1 MDLKDI
7 KNCEYCDSP
16 IDNNDEVFQVMT
28 YDKRGNQEFLKVCS
42 ERCALKCKEISY
54 NIHSQM
60 ADSVA
65 RQSIQKL
72 R

>member
-1 MDLKDI
+1 MDLKNI

-16 IDNNDEVFQVMT
+16 IEDTDEVFQVMT
-28 YDKRGNQEFLKVCS
+28 YDKKGNQEFLKVCS
-42 ERCALKCKEISY
+42 ERCALKCKEISF
-54 NIHSQM
+54 NIHMQM
-60 ADSVA
+60 ADSVD